1 MYKGLAYQNTGM
13 GSTLSVRCGAI
24 LIPRSYCDVCDDVVC
39 FMCSSC
45 SMITDERIHSYCQNA
60 NIVNGHTNRN
70 QDLQEVLIEPNSP
83 QITMNNGYL
92 NNYYNL
98 QKQLND
104 ELKHN
109 SIRLSSSFW
118 FNIFESIKLINR
130 YWTKIFNIGDTA
142 STGITRFHGNGA

>member
-142 STGITRFHGNGA
+142 STSL